1 MKELRQAENIDF
13 IFKIVYLLDTFIS
26 YCSYLAGNKIM
37 PAVTLLLGAVI
48 LLYRLFH
55 IKKYISDK
63 SMIFLILFYI
73 SYLISSV
80 LFLNLGSKS
89 LAVKTAM
96 WMALQF
102 FVLFPF
108 DKDLDDETVRNQ
120 AVKMLKVLL
129 VIITL
134 AAILDLATGVIGYS
148 RIVIGLDGKKYPFGM
163 YNKRLFGIFY
173 DPNYIS
179 VINAVGILIS
189 CYFIYRDK
197 NKALPVIAFILN
209 FLNLMFT
216 GSRTGMLVTGGGLW
230 VFAVFAIWRNNTKFR
245 NKVVKWLLSIVLM
258 AAIPGVSY
266 FVFTRGLKVYNALP
280 VRITMAIDNDGK
292 DIDEDEDLDRSE
304 TMDSS
309 DVSNGRFK
317 IWSSAID
324 VIEREP
330 VFGIGYDR
338 GVEYA
343 KKYIPDT
350 YIVNNPNGE
359 YRVFHNI
366 YLEIFADQ
374 GIIGFGIAMV
384 GLIAWFV
391 TVFRKFSI
399 IMNDSLLQVYT
410 ACIIGLLVSGV
421 FLTEL
426 LYINIPTTCIFWIM
440 FGYQYHMMKQNE
452 SEVYE

>member
-1 MKELRQAENIDF
+1 MKEFKQIENIDF

-26 YCSYLAGNKIM
+26 YCSYLAGNDIM
-37 PAVTLLLGAVI
+37 PAVTLLLGAVV
-48 LLYRLFH
+48 LLYRIIHFR
-55 IKKYISDK
+55 KYASDK
-63 SMIFLILFYI
+63 SMIFLILFFI
-73 SYLISSV
+73 SFLISSV

-89 LAVKTAM
+89 LVLKTAI

-108 DKDLDDETVRNQ
+108 DKDLDQEEFHKQ

-129 VIITL
+129 VIISI
-134 AAILDLATGVIGYS
+134 AAVLDLVVGVIGFS
-148 RIVIGLDGKKYPFGM
+148 RVVVGLDGKKYPFGM
-163 YNKRLFGIFY
+163 YNKRLFGLFY

-189 CYFIYRDK
+189 CYFISSEKR
-197 NKALPVIAFILN
+197 KALPILALVVN

-230 VFAVFAIWRNNTKFR
+230 VLAVFAIWRNNEKLR
-245 NKVVKWLLSIVLM
+245 NNVVKWILSIVLM
-258 AAIPGVSY
+258 AAIPGASY

-280 VRITMAIDNDGK
+280 VRITMNVDSDGK
-292 DIDEDEDLDRSE
+292 KDKDEDLDRSE

-338 GVEYA
+338 AVEYA
-343 KKYIPDT
+343 KKNIPDT

-374 GIIGFGIAMV
+374 GIIGFGIAMA
-384 GLIAWFV
+384 GLIAWLV
-391 TVFRKFSI
+391 TIFRKFTV
-399 IMNDSLLQVYT
+399 IMHDPLLQVYT
-410 ACIIGLLVSGV
+410 ACIIGLLISGA

-440 FGYQYHMMKQNE
+440 FGYQYNLMKQNE